1 MNLSY
6 LEATLTNLRAKW
18 PDQWPGMGVVVN
30 QALQQLGYVEGMA
43 LSTQDQALRNCI
55 DSVIEMIEADGKA
68 RHAAQQ
74 EPSYHNRLHFSDATV
89 CLTALLLNQRIASRQ
104 ALDVP
109 PSHSEWVAMLAIVS
123 HDFLHTGKINQ
134 FPSEIELHSID
145 ALRPHM
151 AQHGVAPEDQ
161 ELIRELI
168 LKTDPSFVP
177 ACHEAVQG
185 IEFNINNPKC
195 LTVLIQES
203 DILASSLPGI
213 GNQLTVQLSDE
224 WADVSPERSQSLLGT
239 KSRIFFLRHM
249 ALFSSPSSRLL
260 GIQPII
266 DREIQ
271 RLELG

>member
-1 MNLSY
+1 MCS
-6 LEATLTNLRAKW
+6 
-18 PDQWPGMGVVVN
+18 
-30 QALQQLGYVEGMA
+30 
-43 LSTQDQALRNCI
+43 
-55 DSVIEMIEADGKA
+55 
-68 RHAAQQ
+68 
-74 EPSYHNRLHFSDATV
+74 SD
-89 CLTALLLNQRIASRQ
+89 L
-104 ALDVP
+104 
-109 PSHSEWVAMLAIVS
+109 
-123 HDFLHTGKINQ
+123 
-134 FPSEIELHSID
+134 
-145 ALRPHM
+145 
-151 AQHGVAPEDQ
+151 
-161 ELIRELI
+161 
-168 LKTDPSFVP
+168 
-177 ACHEAVQG
+177 EAVQG